1 MLRSAASSGVLRSHS
16 FDCLHPV
23 LLCTCA
29 WMRLCVVSKALHLR
43 RHANVLQGMWRE
55 RRSWSSTAEAS
66 REREI
71 LLPSMP
77 S

>member
-1 MLRSAASSGVLRSHS
+1 MCSLRQLVQLLRSYSP
-16 FDCLHPV
+16 DCLHPV

-29 WMRLCVVSKALHLR
+29 CMCLCVVPNALHLR
-43 RHANVLQGMWRE
+43 IRAFVLQGMWRE
-55 RRSWSSTAEAS
+55 RRSWYSTAEAF